1 MLHTITTNNQST
13 IDPTLISAQ
22 DAVLFWQNGVIIA
35 CQNNPILKAILQN
48 TQNCFVLDNDINAR
62 NLASLIDPRVEIISM
77 QQVVDLTVNY
87 FPQMNWE

>member
-13 IDPTLISAQ
+13 IDLTLISAQ

-62 NLASLIDPRVEIISM
+62 NLASLIDPRVKIISM